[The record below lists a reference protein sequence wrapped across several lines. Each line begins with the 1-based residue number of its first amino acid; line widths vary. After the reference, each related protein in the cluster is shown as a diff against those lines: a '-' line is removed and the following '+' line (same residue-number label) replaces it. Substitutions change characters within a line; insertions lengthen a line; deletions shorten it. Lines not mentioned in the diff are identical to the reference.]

1 MPPFKG
7 LPKSESAA
15 RDQGLVTLTSF
26 FTVKQSRGRPTKKTS
41 NAGRPA
47 SEKTATPTD
56 PVPVPPAATLKPNKE
71 KAKRMS
77 YSSGEGLEKMTG
89 AVKAWEDEQRKPAE
103 QQMSMKKFAKAW
115 EIPFSTLQNHV
126 CPDDSK
132 RIKLGSSVGKTP
144 IIGSAE
150 QKVIVDVLIRKDRAN
165 KGVGVDVGVGNVAPE
180 VAAAVAAQPP
190 VTYGLETF
198 QLKPERLRNT
208 GLPLFEHVVD
218 FGRRNS
224 TQKLPSAYL
233 GVEVSKDQVE
243 ILVPSEKDLLIGAI
257 IKDAGGEGATKKL
270 AKRKLNNTGAITNH
284 CGVQNNP
291 ARLKKLKDALELTSS
306 LAEISALSK
315 ANKDKDKRKTDTEL
329 MDSAPAAL
337 QKLNRLN
344 GDVAKITKKEICA
357 ISFRFF
363 GRMYKE
369 VDAKPTLMAGLTGL
383 IAEQPDVLL
392 EAAAS
397 SAVATGDPIP
407 TLTPATAAGSAGEAE
422 SETEE
427 GV

>member
-1 MPPFKG
+1 M
-7 LPKSESAA
+7 
-15 RDQGLVTLTSF
+15 
-26 FTVKQSRGRPTKKTS
+26 
-41 NAGRPA
+41 
-47 SEKTATPTD
+47 
-56 PVPVPPAATLKPNKE
+56 
-71 KAKRMS
+71 
-77 YSSGEGLEKMTG
+77 
-89 AVKAWEDEQRKPAE
+89 
-103 QQMSMKKFAKAW
+103 
-115 EIPFSTLQNHV
+115 
-126 CPDDSK
+126 
-132 RIKLGSSVGKTP
+132 
-144 IIGSAE
+144 
-150 QKVIVDVLIRKDRAN
+150 
-165 KGVGVDVGVGNVAPE
+165 
-180 VAAAVAAQPP
+180 
-190 VTYGLETF
+190 
-198 QLKPERLRNT
+198 
-208 GLPLFEHVVD
+208 
-218 FGRRNS
+218 
-224 TQKLPSAYL
+224 
-233 GVEVSKDQVE
+233 SKDQVE